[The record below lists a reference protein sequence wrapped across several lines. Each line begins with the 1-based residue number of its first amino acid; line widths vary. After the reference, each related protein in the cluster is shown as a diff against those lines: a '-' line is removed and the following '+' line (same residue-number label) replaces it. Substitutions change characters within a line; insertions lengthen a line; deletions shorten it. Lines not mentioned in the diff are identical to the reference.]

1 VTRRIA
7 TAVVAA
13 ALLAACASVE
23 AEPATPAPTV
33 PPLTLPPGLQ
43 KEVDK
48 AGDRVAWLRRANE
61 ACGLRHDARITAA
74 ERAFEKLDEQWDQ
87 TSEPSAA
94 WDAALAKLKAAQNAK
109 DHCIDNFEGGGPP
122 GVLD

>member
-23 AEPATPAPTV
+23 AEPAAPAPTV

-48 AGDRVAWLRRANE
+48 AGDRVEWLRRAHE
-61 ACGLRHDARITAA
+61 ACDLRHDAKVAA
-74 ERAFEKLDEQWDQ
+74 ATRAWEKLDNQWDQ
-87 TSEPSAA
+87 VSEPTAA
-94 WDAALAKLKAAQNAK
+94 WDAALAKMKAAEDAR
-109 DHCIDNFEGGGPP
+109 DRCIDNFEGGGPP